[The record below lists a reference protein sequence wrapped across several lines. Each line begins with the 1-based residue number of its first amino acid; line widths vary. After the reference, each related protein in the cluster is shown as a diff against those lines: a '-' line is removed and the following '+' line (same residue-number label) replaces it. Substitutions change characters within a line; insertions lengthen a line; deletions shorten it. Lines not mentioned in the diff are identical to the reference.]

1 MKVKYRI
8 TESDGL
14 YDITKVEDGVY
25 TGMMYDSELN
35 DILALQLQALQ
46 LTSKTQRILRALW
59 MKQLVSNT

>member
-25 TGMMYDSELN
+25 TGMMYDSELK